1 MRIFRLKPE
10 ATLSLC
16 GFRLQPEDQTGG
28 PQIART
34 SFNTD
39 GQSPGL
45 GRHRTTEAS
54 RHDVRFEEGS
64 DADDGRGN

>member
-28 PQIART
+28 SQIART

-39 GQSPGL
+39 GQI
-45 GRHRTTEAS
+45 GRLWQASNAEAS